1 MAVHEFNKLMP
12 QASPYSLLDW
22 YEFKK
27 LNRSIF
33 LGMYQM
39 WFKKID

>member
-12 QASPYSLLDW
+12 QASPYSPLDW

-33 LGMYQM
+33 SRYVSNVVQ
-39 WFKKID
+39 KN